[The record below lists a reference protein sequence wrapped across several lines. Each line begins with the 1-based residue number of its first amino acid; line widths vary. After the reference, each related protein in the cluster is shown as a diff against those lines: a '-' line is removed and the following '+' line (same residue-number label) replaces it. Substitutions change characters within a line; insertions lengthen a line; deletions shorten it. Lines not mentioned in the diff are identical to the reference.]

1 MKSKLKLLCAVMF
14 FTGIVLTGCGNNADN
29 SNVENFTQIEQKSSN
44 IFRNVPS
51 LDNFDSYDFSGN
63 ALFLPISYETVNNNG
78 DYEETVF
85 IEYVYVPDGTL
96 WIESYKAASSNRA
109 SGLGQSLVQIIGTD
123 GKPKVYDGDIN
134 ELCKKYGVKYKE
146 EEEK

>member
-1 MKSKLKLLCAVMF
+1 MKSKLKMLCAVMF

-63 ALFLPISYETVNNNG
+63 ALFLPISYETVNNG
-78 DYEETVF
+78 VYEETVF
-85 IEYVYVPDGTL
+85 TEYVYVPDGTL
-96 WIESYKAASSNRA
+96 WIESYKAFSENRA

-123 GKPKVYDGDIN
+123 GKPKVYDGDID
-134 ELCKKYGVKYKE
+134 ELREKYGVKYKE

>member
-1 MKSKLKLLCAVMF
+1 MKSKLKMLCAVMF
-14 FTGIVLTGCGNNADN
+14 FTCVVFAGCGNNADN

-51 LDNFDSYDFSGN
+51 LDNFDSYEFTGS
-63 ALFLPISYETVNNNG
+63 ALFLPVSYETVDNG
-78 DYEETVF
+78 DYNKTVF
-85 IEYVYVPDGTL
+85 TEFVYVPDGTL
-96 WIESYKAASSNRA
+96 WMESYKTLTISYKG
-109 SGLGQSLVQIIGTD
+109 GLGQSMVQIFDAD

>member
-1 MKSKLKLLCAVMF
+1 MKSKLKMLCAVMF
-14 FTGIVLTGCGNNADN
+14 FTCVVFAGCENNADN

-51 LDNFDSYDFSGN
+51 LDNFDSYEFTGS
-63 ALFLPISYETVNNNG
+63 ALFLPVSYETVDNG
-78 DYEETVF
+78 DYNKTVF
-85 IEYVYVPDGTL
+85 TEFVYVPDGTL
-96 WIESYKAASSNRA
+96 WMESYKTLTISYKG
-109 SGLGQSLVQIIGTD
+109 GLGQSMVQIFDAD

>member
-1 MKSKLKLLCAVMF
+1 MKSKLKMLCAVMF

-51 LDNFDSYDFSGN
+51 LDNFDSYEFTGN
-63 ALFLPISYETVNNNG
+63 ALFLPVSYETVDNG
-78 DYEETVF
+78 DYNKTVF
-85 IEYVYVPDGTL
+85 TEFVYVPDGTL
-96 WIESYKAASSNRA
+96 WMETYKTLTISYKG
-109 SGLGQSLVQIIGTD
+109 GLGQSMVQIFDAD

-146 EEEK
+146 EE